1 MLRSIR
7 RSIGRKLLVAVGA
20 PALLISLAGVLWL
33 RHETRRLAPEV
44 EPLHQAALLALVL
57 LATGLAATHLV
68 AVRLFVDRRLRRL
81 AAGMRRAREGDF
93 LHRVPVDGEDEI
105 GQVARTYNDT
115 LAAIT
120 DLHVRRIEDAASI
133 ASMQRELALK
143 AELEARVRELTL
155 LFELGRTLGATL
167 DLDELLRATAAQVG
181 SALDAPELQVLL
193 VDEATGE
200 RVVRAA
206 HGSGDAAVGA
216 RLAPG
221 QARPGW
227 IEVPMSRGDDAVG
240 AIALRPSGG
249 ELAPGGRRL
258 LEAIAAQAA
267 MAVANARLHQ
277 KMVRLSQTDAL
288 TAAHNRRSLFARLE
302 DELERSARFE
312 HATAVAL
319 VDVDHFRRYNDAF
332 GHAAGDA
339 VLRRVAAVLG
349 AAVRRVDLVA
359 RYGGEEF
366 AVVLARADRGAAL
379 AAAEKLREAVTAA
392 RIPHPGVGPG
402 HVTISVGVAVYPDD
416 ARDLPAL
423 IDAADGALYAAKR
436 AGRDVVRAYAA
447 GMRDHPGRKRDQH
460 SASDADAGE
469 LRPGEGAAPAAL
481 TPPRASSGS
490 I

>member
-7 RSIGRKLLVAVGA
+7 RSIGRKLLLAVGA
-20 PALLISLAGVLWL
+20 PALLLSVAGVLWL
-33 RHETRRLAPEV
+33 RHETRLLAPAA
-44 EPLHQAALLALVL
+44 EPLHRAGLLALVV
-57 LATGLAATHLV
+57 LAATLAGTHLV
-68 AVRLFVDRRLRRL
+68 AVRLFVDRRLVRL

-105 GQVARTYNDT
+105 GQVARSYNET

-120 DLHVRRIEDAASI
+120 DLHVLRIEDAASI

-167 DLDELLRATAAQVG
+167 DLDELLRAMASKVG
-181 SALDAPELQVLL
+181 STLGASELQVLL

-200 RVVRAA
+200 RVVRAVY
-206 HGSGDAAVGA
+206 GPEDAIGT

-221 QARPGW
+221 QVRPGW
-227 IEVPMSRGDDAVG
+227 VEVPMARGEEAAG
-240 AIALRPSGG
+240 AIALRPGAGALGMG
-249 ELAPGGRRL
+249 EQRL
-258 LEAIAAQAA
+258 LESIAAQAA

-288 TAAHNRRSLFARLE
+288 TGAHNRRSLFARLE
-302 DELERSARFE
+302 DELERSVRFE

-339 VLRRVAAVLG
+339 VLRRVSAVLG
-349 AAVRRVDLVA
+349 AAARRVDLVA

-366 AVVLARADRGAAL
+366 AVVLARADRSAAL
-379 AAAEKLREAVTAA
+379 AAAEKLRAAVTAA
-392 RIPHPGVGPG
+392 KLPHPGAGAG
-402 HVTISVGVAVYPDD
+402 QVTISVGVAVYPDD
-416 ARDLPAL
+416 ARDLGGL
-423 IDAADGALYAAKR
+423 IDCADAALYAAKR
-436 AGRDVVRAYAA
+436 AGRDAVRAHAP
-447 GMRDHPGRKRDQH
+447 GMRDHPGRKRDER
-460 SASDADAGE
+460 SASDEEAGE
-469 LRPGEGAAPAAL
+469 LRPGEDAASPAAAAA
-481 TPPRASSGS
+481 PRASGAA
-490 I
+490 

>member
-1 MLRSIR
+1 MLGTIR
-7 RSIGRKLLVAVGA
+7 RSIGRKLLLAVGA
-20 PALLISLAGVLWL
+20 PALALSIVGVAWL
-33 RHETRRLAPEV
+33 RHETRLLAPEV
-44 EPLHQAALLALVL
+44 GPLHNAALVALGVLA
-57 LATGLAATHLV
+57 AGLAAAHLV
-68 AVRLFVDRRLRRL
+68 AVRVFVGLPLRRL
-81 AAGMRRAREGDF
+81 AEGMRRARAGDF

-105 GQVARTYNDT
+105 GQVARTYNET

-167 DLDELLRATAAQVG
+167 DLDELCRATAAQVG
-181 SALDAPELQVLL
+181 GALGAEALQILL

-200 RVVRAA
+200 RVVRGA
-206 HGSGDAAVGA
+206 HGPDQELGT

-227 IEVPMSRGDDAVG
+227 IEVPMSRGEEGAG
-240 AIALRPSGG
+240 AIALRPAGG
-249 ELAPGGRRL
+249 ALGPGEARL

-288 TAAHNRRSLFARLE
+288 TGSHNRRSLFARLE
-302 DELERSARFE
+302 DELERSTRFD
-312 HATAVAL
+312 HATAIAL
-319 VDVDHFRRYNDAF
+319 VDVDHFRRYNEAF

-349 AAVRRVDLVA
+349 AAARRVDLVA

-366 AVVLARADRGAAL
+366 AVVLARADRAAAI
-379 AAAEKLREAVTAA
+379 AAAEKLRAAVTAA
-392 RIPHPGVGPG
+392 ALPHPGAGPG

-416 ARDLPAL
+416 ARELGAL
-423 IDAADGALYAAKR
+423 LDCADAALYAAKR
-436 AGRDVVRAYAA
+436 AGRDVVRPHAP
-447 GMRDHPGRKRDQH
+447 GMRDHPGRKRDER
-460 SASDADAGE
+460 SASDAEAGE
-469 LRPGEGAAPAAL
+469 LRPGEAPTAAAPTTTRASGAA
-481 TPPRASSGS
+481 
-490 I
+490 

>member
-7 RSIGRKLLVAVGA
+7 RSIGRKLLLAVGA
-20 PALLISLAGVLWL
+20 PALFFSLVGVLWL
-33 RHETRRLAPEV
+33 RYETRLLAPEV
-44 EPLHQAALLALVL
+44 GPLHHAALLALVV
-57 LATGLAATHLV
+57 LAAALAAAHLV
-68 AVRLFVDRRLRRL
+68 AVRLVVDRRLRLL

-105 GQVARTYNDT
+105 GQVARTYNET

-133 ASMQRELALK
+133 ASMQRELVLK

-167 DLDELLRATAAQVG
+167 DLDELCRATAAQVG
-181 SALDAPELQVLL
+181 SALGAPELQVLL

-206 HGSGDAAVGA
+206 YGSDEALGT

-221 QARPGW
+221 KARAGW
-227 IEVPMSRGDDAVG
+227 IEVPMARGEEGAG
-240 AIALRPSGG
+240 AIALRPANGALGPG
-249 ELAPGGRRL
+249 EARL

-267 MAVANARLHQ
+267 LAVANARLHQ

-288 TAAHNRRSLFARLE
+288 TGAHNRRSLFARLE

-312 HATAVAL
+312 HATAIAL

-349 AAVRRVDLVA
+349 GAARRVDLVA

-366 AVVLARADRGAAL
+366 AVVLARADRAAAV
-379 AAAEKLREAVTAA
+379 AAAEKLRAAVTAA
-392 RIPHPGVGPG
+392 ALPHPGAGPG

-416 ARDLPAL
+416 ARELGAL
-423 IDAADGALYAAKR
+423 IDCADAALYAAKR
-436 AGRDVVRAYAA
+436 AGRDVVRPHGP
-447 GMRDHPGRKRDQH
+447 GMRDHPGRKRDER
-460 SASDADAGE
+460 SVSDAEAGE
-469 LRPGEGAAPAAL
+469 LRPGEEASVADATARRASGAA
-481 TPPRASSGS
+481 
-490 I
+490 